1 MRAVVVGASS
11 GLGLD
16 VSRLLLEEGCDV
28 LGVARNAEKLRI
40 AQGSESGKLF
50 EVLELDMAAPESR
63 SKLSEA
69 IDRFE
74 KIDILVVSAGS
85 GSPLSGDLYETF
97 IKSSEVNI
105 APALNA
111 VDACHGKLGLSESP
125 AVIFISS
132 IAGNENTGAPAE
144 YSAIKGAL
152 HVYTSHL
159 SRKLAPIRFLTVAP
173 GNFLSD
179 NSVWKQKLESDK
191 PSLDEYL
198 RSNVS
203 LNRLGQTQEIAKA
216 VVFAASP
223 AASFINGTVITVDG
237 GQARGY

>member
-1 MRAVVVGASS
+1 MVVGASS

-16 VSRLLLEEGCDV
+16 VTRLLLEEGCDV
-28 LGVARNAEKLRI
+28 LGVARNADKLRI
-40 AQGSESGKLF
+40 AQGSEAGKSF

-97 IKSSEVNI
+97 LKSSEVNI

-111 VDACHGKLGLSESP
+111 VDACHVKLGLSASP
-125 AVIFISS
+125 AVVFISS

-144 YSAIKGAL
+144 YKGAL